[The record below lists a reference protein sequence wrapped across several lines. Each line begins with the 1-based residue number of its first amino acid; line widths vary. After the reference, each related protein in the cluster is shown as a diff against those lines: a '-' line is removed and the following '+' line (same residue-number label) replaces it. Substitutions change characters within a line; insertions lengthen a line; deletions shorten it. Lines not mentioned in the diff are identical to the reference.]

1 MTDEQTLD
9 NIEERAHKLKLSTP
23 HPFLKWAGSKRYL
36 LKHIVGSLPQ
46 SFNTYREPF
55 LGGGSLFFFLK
66 PELAVLSDTN
76 EDLINTYAAIRDNA
90 SSVFNYISPLKS
102 NKTTY
107 YKIREKRS
115 KGKFKRAAEFI
126 YINKTCWNGL
136 YRVNSKGIFNV
147 PYGSPKN
154 NYIADIDNLRECS
167 KLLNKEAIELRMCD
181 FEEALAETK
190 QGDLVYL
197 DPPYVTGHSN
207 NGFVEYNEK
216 IFSWSDQL
224 RLAKVAMQ
232 LASIGAH
239 VVVSNAN
246 HNQVLELY
254 KGFNK
259 MQINRNSTLAG
270 DINKR
275 GKVSE
280 VLLVSSNKQHN
291 K

>member
-1 MTDEQTLD
+1 MDQDTLN
-9 NIEERAHKLKLSTP
+9 NIEERAQKPNSSLP

-36 LKHIVGSLPQ
+36 LKHIVGAIPQ
-46 SFNTYREPF
+46 TFNTYREPF
-55 LGGGSLFFFLK
+55 LGGGSVFFLLK
-66 PELAVLSDTN
+66 PESAVLSDTN
-76 EDLINTYAAIRDNA
+76 EDLINTYSALRDNA
-90 SSVFNYISPLKS
+90 DSLFDYIIPLKP

-107 YKIREKRS
+107 YKIRGKRS
-115 KGKFKRAAEFI
+115 KGKYKRAAEFI

-167 KLLNKEAIELRMCD
+167 KLLNKETIDLRISD
-181 FEEALAETK
+181 FEEALVGTK
-190 QGDLVYL
+190 QGDLIYL

-224 RLAKVAMQ
+224 RLAKVAKQ

-239 VVVSNAN
+239 VLVSNAN
-246 HNQVLELY
+246 HTQVIELY

-259 MQINRNSTLAG
+259 IQIERNSTLAG

-280 VLLVSSNKQHN
+280 VLLTSSN
-291 K
+291 

>member
-1 MTDEQTLD
+1 MTDEYTID
-9 NIEERAHKLKLSTP
+9 NSEEPTQKTPSSTP
-23 HPFLKWAGSKRYL
+23 HPFLKWAGSKRYI
-36 LKHIVGSLPQ
+36 LKHIIGAFPQ

-66 PELAVLSDTN
+66 PEKAILSDTN
-76 EDLINTYAAIRDNA
+76 EDLINTYLAIRHNVD
-90 SSVFNYISPLKS
+90 SVFDYISLLKP

-115 KGKFKRAAEFI
+115 KGKLKRAAEFI

-136 YRVNSKGIFNV
+136 YRVNSKGVFNV

-154 NYIADIDNLRECS
+154 NYIADIDNLRKCS
-167 KLLNKEAIELRMCD
+167 NLLNKETIELRTCD
-181 FEEALAETK
+181 FEEALTGTK

-216 IFSWSDQL
+216 IFSWADQI
-224 RLAKVAMQ
+224 RLAKVAKK
-232 LASIGAH
+232 LSSIGAH
-239 VVVSNAN
+239 VLVSNAN
-246 HNQVLELY
+246 HTQVLELY
-254 KGFNK
+254 KGFDK
-259 MQINRNSTLAG
+259 IQIDRNSTLAG

-280 VLLVSSNKQHN
+280 VLLFSSS
-291 K
+291 

>member
-1 MTDEQTLD
+1 MSITNEQTVD
-9 NIEERAHKLKLSTP
+9 NIEENAQRSKLSIP
-23 HPFLKWAGSKRYL
+23 HPFLKWAGSKRFL
-36 LKHIVGSLPQ
+36 LKYIVGALPQ
-46 SFNTYREPF
+46 NFNTYREPF
-55 LGGGSLFFFLK
+55 LGGGSVFFYLK
-66 PELAVLSDTN
+66 PESAVLSDTN
-76 EDLINTYAAIRDNA
+76 KDLINTYNAIRDNA
-90 SSVFNYISPLKS
+90 NSVFNYISPLKP

-107 YKIREKRS
+107 YKIRGQRS
-115 KGKFKRAAEFI
+115 KGKYKRAAEFI

-154 NYIADIDNLRECS
+154 NYIADIDNLKECS
-167 KLLNKEAIELRMCD
+167 KLLNKETVELRVCD
-181 FEEALAETK
+181 FEEALVGAK

-224 RLAKVAMQ
+224 RLAKAAIQ
-232 LASIGAH
+232 LASIGAY
-239 VVVSNAN
+239 VIVSNAN

-254 KGFNK
+254 KGFK
-259 MQINRNSTLAG
+259 KIQIDRNSTLAG
-270 DINKR
+270 DISKR

-280 VLLVSSNKQHN
+280 VLLVSTN
-291 K
+291 

>member
-1 MTDEQTLD
+1 MTDEHNID
-9 NIEERAHKLKLSTP
+9 NTEDRAQKKTSGIP

-36 LKHIVGSLPQ
+36 LKHIIGALPK

-66 PELAVLSDTN
+66 PEKAILSDTN
-76 EDLINTYAAIRDNA
+76 EDLINTYLAIRHNVD
-90 SSVFNYISPLKS
+90 SVFGYIGLLKP
-102 NKTTY
+102 NKKTY
-107 YKIREKRS
+107 YEIREKRS

-154 NYIADIDNLRECS
+154 NYIADIDNLKECS
-167 KLLNKEAIELRMCD
+167 KLLNKETIELRICD
-181 FEEALAETK
+181 FEEALAGTK

-207 NGFVEYNEK
+207 NGFIEYNEK

-224 RLAKVAMQ
+224 RLAKIARQLVA
-232 LASIGAH
+232 IGAR
-239 VVVSNAN
+239 VVISNAN

-259 MQINRNSTLAG
+259 IQIDRNSTLAG

-280 VLLVSSNKQHN
+280 VLLVSSS
-291 K
+291 